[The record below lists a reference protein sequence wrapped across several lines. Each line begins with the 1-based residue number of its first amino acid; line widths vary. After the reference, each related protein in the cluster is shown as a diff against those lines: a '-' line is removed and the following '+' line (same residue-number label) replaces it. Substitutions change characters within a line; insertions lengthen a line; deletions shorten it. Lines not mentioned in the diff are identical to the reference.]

1 MSELNC
7 SWAFGFIS
15 NG

>member
-7 SWAFGFIS
+7 SFKMGLTR
-15 NG
+15 